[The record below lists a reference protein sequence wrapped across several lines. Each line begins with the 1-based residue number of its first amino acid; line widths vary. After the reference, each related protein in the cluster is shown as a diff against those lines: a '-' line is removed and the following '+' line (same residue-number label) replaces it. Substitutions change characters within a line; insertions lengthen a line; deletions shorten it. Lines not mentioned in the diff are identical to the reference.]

1 MSRHFGVSN
10 PNIVRGSQARN
21 LVRPSRAPGFAA
33 ATGGIESEIIVGD
46 KVYKVHTFLSSGDIT
61 FTSAGAVEY
70 LIVGGGGAGGPGL
83 QDPYNPQRG
92 SGGNAG
98 QMLSGASAVSAMA
111 YAVTVGAGGT
121 GTSSSATGGAISSV
135 LGLSAQGGGAGRSGE
150 GSLGAAGIGASGTI
164 NGLSSSINGIET
176 FYAGAGNR
184 PGFGAGGLGGGG
196 AGAASTSS
204 GATGGAGQANTGGG
218 GGGGQPRTNSPLT
231 SRPGGNGGSGIVII
245 RYQIG
250 VAELDPHF
258 SNVSLLLKADGA
270 MNNSTTFFDNSTNNF
285 AITRIGSTVNSTTQ
299 SKHGGTS
306 IYLPGSS
313 ALTMNDSDA
322 FAFDGDFTIEAWVY
336 MTSTSGNRSIISQ
349 WAPSSFTFR
358 VNNGRPY
365 IAYRLGASDIGVQG
379 TTTLVSS
386 NTWTHVAVSRSGS
399 TIRLFVNGVQ
409 DATTATAAGALGN
422 STNKISVGNLLNSTG
437 GFDTAGGGYAFTG
450 YIDDLRVTKGVAR
463 YTASFT
469 PPGSLPTA
477 GT

>member
-1 MSRHFGVSN
+1 MSRHFSISN
-10 PNIVRGSQARN
+10 PNVVRGSQARN
-21 LVRPSRAPGFAA
+21 LIRPARAPGFAA
-33 ATGGIESEIIVGD
+33 ATGGVESEIIVGD

-70 LIVGGGGAGGPGL
+70 LIIGGGGAGGPGL

-92 SGGNAG
+92 NGGNAG
-98 QMLSGASAVSAMA
+98 QMLSGTSAVSAMA

-121 GTSSSATGGAISSV
+121 GTSSSATGGAASSV
-135 LGLSAQGGGAGRSGE
+135 LGLLAQGG
-150 GSLGAAGIGASGTI
+150 AAGSSQGGNGVAGVGASGTI
-164 NGLSSSINGIET
+164 DGLASSITGIEN

-184 PGFGAGGLGGGG
+184 PGLAGGLGGGG
-196 AGAASTSS
+196 AGAASTSL

-218 GGGGQPRTNSPLT
+218 GGGGQPRTNSPRT
-231 SRPGGNGGSGIVII
+231 SLPGGNGGSGIVII

-250 VAELDPHF
+250 VADLDPHF

-285 AITRIGSTVNSTTQ
+285 AITRLGSTVNSTTQ

-336 MTSTSGNRSIISQ
+336 MTSTSGARSIISQ

-358 VNNGRPY
+358 VDNGRPY
-365 IAYRLGASDIGVQG
+365 IAYRLGASDVGVQG
-379 TTTLVSS
+379 TTTLVSA

-409 DATTATAAGALGN
+409 DATTATAAGAFGN
-422 STNKISVGNLLNSTG
+422 STNKISVGNLLNSVG
-437 GFDTAGGGYAFTG
+437 AFDTAGGGYAFTG

-463 YTASFT
+463 YTANFT

>member
-1 MSRHFGVSN
+1 MSRHFSISN
-10 PNIVRGSQARN
+10 PNVVRGSQARN
-21 LVRPSRAPGFAA
+21 LIRPSRAPAFAA
-33 ATGGIESEIIVGD
+33 ATGGVESEIIVGD
-46 KVYKVHTFLSSGDIT
+46 KVYKVHTFLSSGNLV
-61 FTSAGAVEY
+61 FTSPGTVEY
-70 LIVGGGGAGGPGL
+70 VIVGGGGSGGQG
-83 QDPYNPQRG
+83 YGNTVG
-92 SGGNAG
+92 AGGNAG
-98 QMLSGASAVSAMA
+98 Q
-111 YAVTVGAGGT
+111 
-121 GTSSSATGGAISSV
+121 V
-135 LGLSAQGGGAGRSGE
+135 LV
-150 GSLGAAGIGASGTI
+150 GSLVAADEQYSISVGAAGAASSAFQLTAAKGLNGANQTTQNGVGASG
-164 NGLSSSINGIET
+164 GQNGIQVSIRGFPE
-176 FYAGAGNR
+176 YLGGGGGHGNSN
-184 PGFGAGGLGGGG
+184 GGLGGGG
-196 AGAASTSS
+196 AGGNGRSRP
-204 GATGGAGQANTGGG
+204 GPFAGTANTGGG
-218 GGGGQPRTNSPLT
+218 GGGGLGFVTNQFPYT
-231 SRPGGNGGSGIVII
+231 VNGAAGGSGIVII

-250 VAELDPHF
+250 VADLDPHF

-285 AITRIGSTVNSTTQ
+285 AITRLGSTVNSTTQ

-336 MTSTSGNRSIISQ
+336 MTSTSGARSIISQ

-358 VNNGRPY
+358 VDNGRPY
-365 IAYRLGASDIGVQG
+365 IAYRLGASDVGVQG
-379 TTTLVSS
+379 TTTLVSA

-409 DATTATAAGALGN
+409 DATTATAAGAFGN

-463 YTASFT
+463 YTANFT